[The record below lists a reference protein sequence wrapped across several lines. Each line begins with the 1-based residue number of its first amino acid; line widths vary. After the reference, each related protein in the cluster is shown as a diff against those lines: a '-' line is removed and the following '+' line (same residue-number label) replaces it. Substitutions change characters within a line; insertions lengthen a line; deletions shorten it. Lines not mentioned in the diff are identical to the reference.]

1 MRHNPRRKKM
11 KTINIV
17 PYGALP
23 CEAKTFEVNGVE
35 GYKED
40 FGDNGDVGSF
50 DYEYGEFAE
59 ENWACA
65 DNQFSPHA
73 DIPEGVLAKYS
84 ITEAEYRDIQDKC
97 TELFAVGGCGWCV

>member
-1 MRHNPRRKKM
+1 M

-17 PYGALP
+17 PFGALP
-23 CEAKTFEVNGVE
+23 CEAQTFEVNGVE
-35 GYKED
+35 GRKDD
-40 FGDNGDVGSF
+40 FGYNGDEGSF
-50 DYEYGEFAE
+50 DYEYGEWAD

-65 DNQFSPHA
+65 DNQFTPYA

-97 TELFAVGGCGWCV
+97 AGMFAVGNCGWCV

>member
-1 MRHNPRRKKM
+1 M

-35 GYKED
+35 GYKGD
-40 FGDNGDVGSF
+40 FGDNGDAGSF
-50 DYEYGEFAE
+50 DYEYGEFAD

>member
-1 MRHNPRRKKM
+1 M

-17 PYGALP
+17 PFGALP
-23 CEAKTFEVNGVE
+23 CEAQTFEVNGVE
-35 GYKED
+35 GRKDD
-40 FGDNGDVGSF
+40 FGYNGDEGSF
-50 DYEYGEFAE
+50 DYDYSEGAD

-65 DNQFSPHA
+65 DNQFTPYA

-97 TELFAVGGCGWCV
+97 AGMFAVGGCGWCV

>member
-1 MRHNPRRKKM
+1 M

-23 CEAKTFEVNGVE
+23 CEAKTFEVNGVQ
-35 GYKED
+35 GDKSD

-50 DYEYGEFAE
+50 DYEYGPLDD

-65 DNQFSPHA
+65 DNQFTPHA
-73 DIPEGVLAKYS
+73 DIPEGVLTKYS

-97 TELFAVGGCGWCV
+97 AHLFAVGNCGWCV